1 MKFYGGHIDHVNPY
15 NVAIPK
21 LVSNLMAKVMS
32 MTFSLCPIK
41 TINIS
46 QTMLECFLLNFP

>member
-1 MKFYGGHIDHVNPY
+1 MKFYGGDIDHVNPY

-41 TINIS
+41 TIKIS
-46 QTMLECFLLNFP
+46 QKILECFLLNFP